1 MHYRLGDVPAWQWNI
16 KKKEK
21 AMYEVT
27 ITCPD
32 CDGAGSYTPTSDLS
46 CSIEHECGVCDGTGE
61 KTFKE
66 VTELYENTQDL
77 LKDYP
82 TALNVR
88 LVA

>member
-1 MHYRLGDVPAWQWNI
+1 
-16 KKKEK
+16 
-21 AMYEVT
+21 MYEVT

-32 CDGAGSYTPTSDLS
+32 CDGAGSHTPTYDLS
-46 CSIEHECGVCDGTGE
+46 SSIEHECYFCDGTGE
-61 KTFKE
+61 KIFKE

-88 LVA
+88 VA

>member
-1 MHYRLGDVPAWQWNI
+1 
-16 KKKEK
+16 
-21 AMYEVT
+21 MYEVT

-32 CDGAGSYTPTSDLS
+32 CDGAGSYAPTSDLS
-46 CSIEHECGVCDGTGE
+46 CSIEHECCVCDGTGE
-61 KTFKE
+61 KIFKE

-88 LVA
+88 VA